1 MGFFDRLTGNSS
13 QPTQPSAG
21 VNRTVARSIKFVKD
35 ASGAPAVSMDK
46 VEATGGVSL
55 RKRTESIGVS
65 LKKHNVAG
73 IRAQVVLLLD
83 HSGSMTSDYESGAVQ
98 QLVERALAFGLQVDA
113 DGTIPVIAFDD
124 KVYKAVDVT
133 MANYQGIVQKSIYK
147 PYQMGGTDYAKP
159 FQEVRKLAETTDA
172 PLFVCFVTDGDPWD
186 KQAATQM
193 VCDLAR
199 YPVFIKF
206 MALRDVPYL
215 NMLDDLGDDKR
226 LLDNVDAKTFRD
238 LNMSDEAFGDAMADE
253 WASWVELA
261 TKAGIL
267 TQ

>member
-1 MGFFDRLTGNSS
+1 MFGM
-13 QPTQPSAG
+13 
-21 VNRTVARSIKFVKD
+21 NRNNGATKFTVAKTVPLVKD
-35 ASGAPAVSMDK
+35 ASGASAVSLDK
-46 VEATGGVSL
+46 VETTGGVDL
-55 RKRTESIGVS
+55 RKKVENAGAS

-73 IRAQVVLLLD
+73 MRAQFVMLLD
-83 HSGSMTSDYESGAVQ
+83 HSGSMSGDYRSGAVQ
-98 QLVERALAFGLQVDA
+98 TLVDRALAFGLQIDVD
-113 DGTIPVIAFDD
+113 GSIPVIPFDS
-124 KVYKAVDVT
+124 VVHNTVDVN
-133 MANYQGIVQKSIYK
+133 MSNYQNIVQQSIYK
-147 PYQMGGTDYAKP
+147 PNQMGGTDFDGP
-159 FQEVRKLAETTDA
+159 LEVVRKLAEKTDA
-172 PLFVCFVTDGDPWD
+172 PIFCCVVTDGDPWD
-186 KQAATQM
+186 KAAATRL

-226 LLDNVDAKTFRD
+226 LLDNVDTKSFRD

-253 WASWVELA
+253 WAGWIDLA